1 MSRRK
6 RPSTAACCR
15 GNHVNAEGLISAVD
29 IWDLLLS
36 SGPNQ
41 PRTFR
46 ERFERTRANMKSVR
60 RAAEAHAKLRAGL
73 LEMIATGQQEQK
85 I

>member
-6 RPSTAACCR
+6 RPSTAACCH
-15 GNHVNAEGLISAVD
+15 GNHVNAEGHISAVD
-29 IWDLLLS
+29 ILGQLLS

-41 PRTFR
+41 LRTFR
-46 ERFERTRANMKSVR
+46 ERFEWTRANMKSVR

-73 LEMIATGQQEQK
+73 LEIIATGQREQK